1 MKHKE
6 RVQKIKNFTEK
17 NKVFVIM
24 AVIAVIFLFS
34 GFFFSKENDVKTPE
48 IIQTETS
55 ENTEE
60 TAENPQWQFYWSDL
74 WVLVGV
80 GGFCTVMIIR
90 ERKKLKEELQ

>member
-1 MKHKE
+1 MKHNE

-17 NKVFVIM
+17 NKIFVIM

-34 GFFFSKENDVKTPE
+34 GFFFSKENNVKTLE

-74 WVLVGV
+74 WILLGV

>member
-1 MKHKE
+1 MKHNE

-17 NKVFVIM
+17 NKIFVIM
-24 AVIAVIFLFS
+24 ATIAVIFLFS
-34 GFFFSKENDVKTPE
+34 GFFFSKENDVKTSE
-48 IIQTETS
+48 TIQA
-55 ENTEE
+55 ENAEE

-74 WVLVGV
+74 WVLLGV

>member
-1 MKHKE
+1 MKHNE

-17 NKVFVIM
+17 NKIFVIM
-24 AVIAVIFLFS
+24 AVIAVSFLFS
-34 GFFFSKENDVKTPE
+34 GFFFSKENNVKTLE

-74 WVLVGV
+74 WILLSV

>member
-1 MKHKE
+1 MKHNE

-17 NKVFVIM
+17 NKIFVIM

-34 GFFFSKENDVKTPE
+34 GFFFSEENDVKTSE
-48 IIQTETS
+48 TIQA

-74 WVLVGV
+74 WVLLGV